1 MLSNPH
7 FRFLLTSHLSI
18 SGTFNNLG
26 NLDYVVKLTIEPIPG
41 LCPHYDC
48 YRTDSF
54 LFFSLSQ
61 WILKN
66 MNIG

>member
-18 SGTFNNLG
+18 SDTLNNLV
-26 NLDYVVKLTIEPIPG
+26 NLDYVVRLTTEPIPG
-41 LCPHYDC
+41 LCSHYDC
-48 YRTDSF
+48 YRTNSL